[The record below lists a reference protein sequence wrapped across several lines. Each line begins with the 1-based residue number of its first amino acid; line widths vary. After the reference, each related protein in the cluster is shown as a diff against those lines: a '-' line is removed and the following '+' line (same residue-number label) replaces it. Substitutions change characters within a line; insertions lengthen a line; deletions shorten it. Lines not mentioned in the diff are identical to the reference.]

1 MIRFIIKRL
10 LSVIPVLIIVV
21 TLVFF
26 LMRIIPGDPATL
38 MLGDDAAPEDI
49 LAFREM
55 MGLNDPILTQYINY
69 IKDILTG
76 DWGDSLYYKTPVFDN
91 IIKRME
97 PTILLML
104 YSTFLSVSI
113 GIPFGI
119 IAAKRRNSL
128 ADYSLT
134 TISIFGTSIPVFWL
148 GIMMIYLFGVKM
160 MWFPVQGYIPIEKDG
175 LW

>member
-104 YSTFLSVSI
+104 YSTSCL
-113 GIPFGI
+113 
-119 IAAKRRNSL
+119 
-128 ADYSLT
+128 
-134 TISIFGTSIPVFWL
+134 
-148 GIMMIYLFGVKM
+148 
-160 MWFPVQGYIPIEKDG
+160 
-175 LW
+175 